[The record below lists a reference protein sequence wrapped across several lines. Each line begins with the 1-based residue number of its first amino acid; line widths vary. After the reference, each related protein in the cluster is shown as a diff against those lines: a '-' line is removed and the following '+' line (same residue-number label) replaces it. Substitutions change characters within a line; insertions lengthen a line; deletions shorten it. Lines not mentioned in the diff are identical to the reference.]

1 LNLPGNF
8 QFQKILKGKYL
19 VLRIG
24 HHMTS
29 TARILGVTRVTV
41 GKQIK
46 EFGINLNRRV
56 DLSDKEL

>member
-1 LNLPGNF
+1 
-8 QFQKILKGKYL
+8 
-19 VLRIG
+19 
-24 HHMTS
+24 MTS